1 MMTKKNVT
9 TSIGW
14 LVLTLLMLGMS
25 WSAAVAPATD
35 VASGAEEIDIVD
47 ESEDV
52 LALPENDVMVGL
64 DEFDPAKEL
73 LGSRT
78 ENSKTYIGEDGERL
92 AVVGAGAMHYLED
105 GSWEEIDLNIDSTA
119 TGWEVTKNSFETQ
132 FSNNLQDGVTIQL
145 DENIDP
151 IRFGLNPMPAWFF
164 GEGLKHSPINF
175 ASG

>member
-64 DEFDPAKEL
+64 DEL
-73 LGSRT
+73 R
-78 ENSKTYIGEDGERL
+78 
-92 AVVGAGAMHYLED
+92 
-105 GSWEEIDLNIDSTA
+105 
-119 TGWEVTKNSFETQ
+119 
-132 FSNNLQDGVTIQL
+132 
-145 DENIDP
+145 
-151 IRFGLNPMPAWFF
+151 
-164 GEGLKHSPINF
+164 
-175 ASG
+175 